1 MTRTAGTRVRSSALR
16 RLILALVVVCA
27 VAVGAAVLQ
36 SAAGAGASGSERPGA
51 PGAQAHPPAAGAA
64 DAAAA
69 DGAITEDDGVLPGG
83 VTVSDGAYPGIAR
96 LAPALLDALRQAS
109 EDAGHQGVVIHVN
122 SGWRSA
128 EYQDH
133 LLQQAVAQYGSE
145 VEAARWVAT
154 AATSAHV
161 AGEAIDIGSFDAV
174 AWMSQHGDSYGLCQ
188 TYENESW
195 HFELRTDAISHGCP
209 APYADPTEDPRMQG

>member
-1 MTRTAGTRVRSSALR
+1 M
-16 RLILALVVVCA
+16 
-27 VAVGAAVLQ
+27 
-36 SAAGAGASGSERPGA
+36 
-51 PGAQAHPPAAGAA
+51 
-64 DAAAA
+64 DATVA
-69 DGAITEDDGVLPGG
+69 DGAITDADGLLPGG
-83 VTVSDGAYPGIAR
+83 VTVSDGAHAGIAR

-109 EDAGHQGVVIHVN
+109 EDAGQQGVVIHVN

-128 EYQDH
+128 EYQDQ

-145 VEAARWVAT
+145 AEAARWVAT

-174 AWMSQHGDSYGLCQ
+174 AWLSTHGAGYGLCQ

-195 HFELRTDAISHGCP
+195 HFELRADAISRGCP
-209 APYADPTEDPRMQG
+209 APYADPTADPRMQG

>member
-1 MTRTAGTRVRSSALR
+1 MTATAHTRTRPAVLR
-16 RLILALVVVCA
+16 RLILAVVVVCA
-27 VAVGAAVLQ
+27 VSIGAAVHQ
-36 SAAGAGASGSERPGA
+36 SAAGAGAPG
-51 PGAQAHPPAAGAA
+51 PGDPGTAAHPPATGAM

-69 DGAITEDDGVLPGG
+69 DGAITEADGLLPGG
-83 VTVSDGAYPGIAR
+83 VTVSAGAYAGIAR
-96 LAPALLDALRQAS
+96 LTPALLDALRHAS
-109 EDAGHQGVVIHVN
+109 EDAGQQGIVIHVN

-128 EYQDH
+128 EYQDR

-145 VEAARWVAT
+145 TEAARWVAT

-174 AWMSQHGDSYGLCQ
+174 AWLSAHGAGYGLCQ

-195 HFELRTDAISHGCP
+195 HFELRADAISRGCP
-209 APYADPTEDPRMQG
+209 APYADPTADPRMQG

>member
-1 MTRTAGTRVRSSALR
+1 MTPPAHTRTRPSAPR
-16 RLILALVVVCA
+16 RLILAAVVVCTLSLGA
-27 VAVGAAVLQ
+27 VVHQ
-36 SAAGAGASGSERPGA
+36 SAAGAGAPDPGDPGTDTRPPSTA
-51 PGAQAHPPAAGAA
+51 TT

-69 DGAITEDDGVLPGG
+69 DGAITEADGLLPGG
-83 VTVSDGAYPGIAR
+83 VTASDGAYAGIAR
-96 LAPALLDALRQAS
+96 LTPALRDALRQAS
-109 EDAGHQGVVIHVN
+109 ADAARQGVVIQDT

-128 EYQDH
+128 EYQDR

-145 VEAARWVAT
+145 TEAARWVAT

-174 AWMSQHGDSYGLCQ
+174 GWLSAHGAAYGLCQ

-195 HFELRTDAISHGCP
+195 HFELRADAVSRGCP
-209 APYADPTEDPRMQG
+209 APYVDPTADPRMKG